1 MLKHANVKK
10 IRNEVERHQP
20 MNILSNL
27 SKRFC

>member
-10 IRNEVERHQP
+10 IRNEVEHHQS
-20 MNILSNL
+20 MNILNNL